1 MMENAQLFSKLAD
14 SNLYDADQK
23 DHLIKTIEQQKDLKK
38 LEKELMK
45 EWDQLTISIEQIKKK
60 SGSSGEE

>member
-1 MMENAQLFSKLAD
+1 MK
-14 SNLYDADQK
+14 
-23 DHLIKTIEQQKDLKK
+23 QQRDLKK
-38 LEKELMK
+38 VEQALMK